1 MFYNTVTKLTEL
13 SITLSM
19 TKPKYWYNTV
29 KEFQPNYAW

>member
-13 SITLSM
+13 SITLLL

-29 KEFQPNYAW
+29 IEFKSNYAW